1 MAEAICSKIVNEK
14 KIDWEVKSC
23 GMKLDLMRPYVAE
36 NVLNALKEKG
46 YEVDD
51 EKSRE
56 IDDNLIDW
64 ADFLTITA
72 DNVNLESFDGRG
84 KMVVVWEIGDCDESE
99 MDCIRKVVEDVEKR
113 VRDFVELYIEKF

>member
-1 MAEAICSKIVNEK
+1 MKILLLEDELHLRQNIK
-14 KIDWEVKSC
+14 KF
-23 GMKLDLMRPYVAE
+23 LTL
-36 NVLNALKEKG
+36 KG